1 MVNILKILYNNIYEG
16 DSMFLLSIG
25 IFDITFGNIFTFVFG
40 IAIGIAIMTIIYLQK
55 ILARI
60 KSDGFNELSKV
71 TIDEYEIAFNVKD
84 KDKVSELKDSSNAY
98 KVYQTI
104 NMYENL
110 FYDKKLR
117 GSRGYVLYT
126 YDLVTALVRNIAS
139 IYSPDA
145 RFPLYEVTIDE
156 LLDLMKYLS
165 RRISEILDY
174 NDITYLRKIN
184 LNTIISLRNLSFD
197 IKNSK
202 VVQVSKKYHIN
213 NILSGFKI
221 LLNIVNPLYWVRK
234 FVVNKSFD
242 IVEKRI
248 CASVI
253 RIVGGEAFNI
263 YSKNIVK
270 GVELIEK

>member
-1 MVNILKILYNNIYEG
+1 MVNRIKILYNNIYEG
-16 DSMFLLSIG
+16 DIMFQISIG
-25 IFDITFGNIFTFVFG
+25 IFDITFANIFTFVFG

-55 ILARI
+55 VLSKI
-60 KSDGFNELSKV
+60 KSEGFNELSKV
-71 TIDEYEIAFNVKD
+71 TIDEYEIAFNVNNDEKIKD
-84 KDKVSELKDSSNAY
+84 IKDTSNAY
-98 KVYQTI
+98 KVYKTI

-117 GSRGYVLYT
+117 GKKGYVLYT
-126 YDLVTALVRNIAS
+126 YELVSSLVKNIAS

-156 LLDLMKYLS
+156 FLDLMKYLS
-165 RRISEILDY
+165 KRISEILDY
-174 NDITYLRKIN
+174 NDITYIRKIN
-184 LNTIISLRNLSFD
+184 LNTIISVKNLSFD

-202 VVQVSKKYHIN
+202 VVQISKKYHIN
-213 NILSGFKI
+213 NILSGFK
-221 LLNIVNPLYWVRK
+221 LLINIVNPLYWVRK
-234 FVVNKSFD
+234 FVVNRSFD

-270 GVELIEK
+270 DVELIEK

>member
-1 MVNILKILYNNIYEG
+1 
-16 DSMFLLSIG
+16 MFQISIG
-25 IFDITFGNIFTFVFG
+25 IFDITFANIFTFVFG

-55 ILARI
+55 VLSKI
-60 KSDGFNELSKV
+60 KSEGFNELSKV
-71 TIDEYEIAFNVKD
+71 TIDEYEIAFNVNNDEKIKD
-84 KDKVSELKDSSNAY
+84 IKDTSNAY
-98 KVYQTI
+98 KVYKTI

-117 GSRGYVLYT
+117 GKKGYVLYT
-126 YDLVTALVRNIAS
+126 YELVSSLVKNIAS

-156 LLDLMKYLS
+156 FLDLMKYLS
-165 RRISEILDY
+165 KRISEILDY
-174 NDITYLRKIN
+174 NDITYIRKIN
-184 LNTIISLRNLSFD
+184 LNTIISVKNLSFD
-197 IKNSK
+197 IKNSR
-202 VVQVSKKYHIN
+202 VVQISKKYHIN
-213 NILSGFKI
+213 NILSGFK
-221 LLNIVNPLYWVRK
+221 LLINIVNPLYWVRK
-234 FVVNKSFD
+234 FVVNRSFD

-270 GVELIEK
+270 DVELIEK